1 MLIGMNPLTNPFI
14 SLPLLKAYLTDAKR
28 IQKKNSQQIEQYKIR
43 SLRKIV
49 SYAYTIPFYHDIY
62 KKAGIHPHDIRT
74 LKDITKLPF
83 VTKDDIKNQFPNN
96 LLPKHVNTQHKHV
109 VCTGGTTG
117 KPLCI
122 HTDFYTIGKAVMLT
136 ARELDNL
143 GFHWKNTTFA
153 HIGNFNPYRIDLV
166 SQQHFQKHLKP
177 FFRMDNTR
185 NIDVNTPMK
194 TLINTLEDFNP
205 EIIMTYPAIFQHL
218 AYLKR
223 KGYGKKMTPK
233 LFWTGGAMLD
243 DYTRHYVEDAFQCRL
258 LNIYPSVEAQADI
271 AFECHKGTWHVHDDY
286 FHLEAI
292 DENGELV
299 LPGERGHMVLTRLW
313 GTATPM
319 IRYTGMDDWI
329 RLKTETQCDC
339 GLTTTII
346 QGGVEGRMRANI
358 ALPNGKIFPAGAF
371 CFIDP
376 VLNKHNTFKIKQY
389 QIIQQKINEID
400 ILLVIDEDLRHIGIP
415 VETLKEEI
423 KHIYQQKVGPD
434 ITISV
439 KEVDEITHPKD
450 ASKPPP
456 IVISHVSEE
465 ERYQILDR

>member
-1 MLIGMNPLTNPFI
+1 MNPLTNPFI

-74 LKDITKLPF
+74 LNDITKLPF

-136 ARELDNL
+136 IRELDSL
-143 GFHWKNTTFA
+143 GFDWKHTTFA

-166 SQQHFQKHLKP
+166 SQQHFQEHLKP

-185 NIDVNTPMK
+185 NIDVNTPLK

-205 EIIMTYPAIFQHL
+205 EVIMTYPAIFQHL

-223 KGYGKKMTPK
+223 KGYGKKLTPK

-271 AFECHKGTWHVHDDY
+271 AFECLKGTWHIHDDY

-299 LPGERGHMVLTRLW
+299 SPGERGHMVLTRLW

-329 RLKTETQCDC
+329 RLKTGTQCDC

-400 ILLVIDEDLRHIGIP
+400 ILLVIDEDLRHKGIS

-423 KHIYQQKVGPD
+423 KQIYQQKVGPD
-434 ITISV
+434 ITITV